1 MLETEEIV
9 QTIERLQGALED
21 LAVRGLRS
29 AGPGD
34 LSALALLREEFERI
48 GADHLAGR
56 ISTVIEAIR
65 NDDRSSA
72 PALMR
77 AQASLRVFERILTLE
92 VAGDLLNSLLPA
104 EAAGPAPEDGN
115 DNEDD
120 A

>member
-9 QTIERLQGALED
+9 QAIERLQGALED

-29 AGPGD
+29 AGPSD
-34 LSALALLREEFERI
+34 LSTLTLLREEFERI

-56 ISTVIEAIR
+56 IAAVTEAIR
-65 NDDRSSA
+65 NDDRAAA

-92 VAGDLLNSLLPA
+92 VVGDLLGTLLP
-104 EAAGPAPEDGN
+104 EATGDE
-115 DNEDD
+115 NEDD
-120 A
+120 V